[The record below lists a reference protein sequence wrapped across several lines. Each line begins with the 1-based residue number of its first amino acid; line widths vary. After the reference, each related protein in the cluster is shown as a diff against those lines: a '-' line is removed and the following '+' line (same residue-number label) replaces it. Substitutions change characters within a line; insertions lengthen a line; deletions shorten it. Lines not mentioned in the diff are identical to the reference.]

1 MRQSPGERTS
11 RGPSDPSPWVVRF
24 ADLVPPGGA
33 VLDLACGRG
42 RHTRL
47 FLGRGHPVVAVD
59 ADVGGVA
66 DLEGSPGLEILEA
79 DLESGEPLPWGGRRF
94 DGVVVTNYL
103 HRPILPAVVEA
114 VAPGGALLY
123 ETFAR
128 GHAEIRG
135 RPFNPGFLL
144 LPGELLEAVRG
155 RLRVVAYEDVVT
167 GPPAPAAIQRIAAV
181 RQAGPEPFPFCPR
194 RVG

>member
-1 MRQSPGERTS
+1 MQQPQPARS
-11 RGPSDPSPWVVRF
+11 RGPSEPSPWIVRF
-24 ADLVPPGGA
+24 AGLVPPGGA
-33 VLDLACGRG
+33 VLDLACGGG
-42 RHTRL
+42 RHTRF
-47 FLGRGHPVVAVD
+47 FLGRGHPVLAVD
-59 ADVGGVA
+59 ADVA
-66 DLEGSPGLEILEA
+66 DVGDPAGSPGLEVLEA
-79 DLESGEPLPWGGRRF
+79 DLETGEPFALGDRRF

-103 HRPILPAVVEA
+103 HRPILPAIVEA

-135 RPFNPGFLL
+135 RPFNPDFLL

-155 RLRVVAYEDVVT
+155 KLRVVAYEDVVT

-181 RQAGPEPFPFCPR
+181 RG
-194 RVG
+194 VGRDGTP